1 MEKKNHTDIF
11 MNSRKQIKMFAKM
24 HILRLQIS
32 TFGETF
38 VAGCESV
45 ISKASF
51 TILSPDL
58 SSSGILRHQ
67 ESKTVTFVFASPTH
81 SSGKLLQLLL
91 NSKIESPSKLESP

>member
-24 HILRLQIS
+24 HILRLKIK

-45 ISKASF
+45 ISEASF

-58 SSSGILRHQ
+58 SLSGILRHQ